1 MRNLRD
7 KITLHGRMKQRLMT
21 PKIWNA
27 VFDELRLFSSLVSCL
42 LLKGQTLGWTLFLL
56 LEKHSLKKN
65 SPVRDYFCFEY
76 KNKRIHLPGVFS
88 LAENPSPR
96 YKTYLGFLEWNVPWI
111 DNHNPKAESNPNIYP
126 GLFPNPGPNINNQ
139 PICNQTNLRL
149 INWWTVRNRSSLR
162 GGGV

>member
-76 KNKRIHLPGVFS
+76 KNEGIHLPGVFFVGR
-88 LAENPSPR
+88 EPPP
-96 YKTYLGFLEWNVPWI
+96 V
-111 DNHNPKAESNPNIYP
+111 
-126 GLFPNPGPNINNQ
+126 
-139 PICNQTNLRL
+139 
-149 INWWTVRNRSSLR
+149 
-162 GGGV
+162 